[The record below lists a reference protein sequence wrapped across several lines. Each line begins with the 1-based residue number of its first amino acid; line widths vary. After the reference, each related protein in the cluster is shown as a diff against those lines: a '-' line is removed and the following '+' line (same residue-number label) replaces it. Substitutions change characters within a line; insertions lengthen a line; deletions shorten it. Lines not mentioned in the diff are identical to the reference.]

1 MKELNELTERMDGV
15 DELMDS
21 IVKKVTEL
29 DKREIKITDYT
40 PHFEALKQIF
50 EVFLLKYNKE
60 SEALKA
66 VVGQLN
72 ISYPA
77 EQIQN
82 TLAESIGILEAI
94 QKSLPVKVKHQFDF
108 KTKGWIIAGM
118 ILLIITAISTGLC
131 GHLWTENNRLQA
143 VDIKYRL
150 LQQVDTSSTKW
161 ADSIYTSNP
170 DEAEKTVIRME
181 NAKITKDKAN
191 DIQNGKRDKKSI
203 KRKSGKPFHITKPD

>member
-21 IVKKVTEL
+21 IVKKVTEI
-29 DKREIKITDYT
+29 DKLEIKITDYT

-60 SEALKA
+60 SDALKT
-66 VVGQLN
+66 VIGQLN

-77 EQIQN
+77 EQIKN
-82 TLAESIGILEAI
+82 TLAESKGILEAI
-94 QKSLPVKVKHQFDF
+94 QKSLPIKVKHQFDF

-118 ILLIITAISTGLC
+118 ILLIVTAISTGLC
-131 GHLWTENNRLQA
+131 GHLWAESNRLQA

-150 LQQVDTSSTKW
+150 LRQVDTSSTKW
-161 ADSIYTSNP
+161 ADSVYTSNP
-170 DEAEKTVIRME
+170 DKAEKIVIRME
-181 NAKITKDKAN
+181 NGKITKDRAN
-191 DIQNGKRDKKSI
+191 DIQNGKRGKKSR
-203 KRKSGKPFHITKPD
+203 KRPK

>member
-1 MKELNELTERMDGV
+1 MKELNELTERIDGV

-21 IVKKVTEL
+21 IVKKVTEI
-29 DKREIKITDYT
+29 DKREIKITDYS
-40 PHFEALKQIF
+40 PQFEALKQIF

-60 SEALKA
+60 SEELKA

-77 EQIQN
+77 GQIQN
-82 TLAESIGILEAI
+82 TLTESKGILEAI
-94 QKSLPVKVKHQFDF
+94 RKILPVKVKHQFDF
-108 KTKGWIIAGM
+108 KTKGWIIAAM
-118 ILLIITAISTGLC
+118 MLLIVTAISTGLC
-131 GHLWTENNRLQA
+131 GHLWAENNRLHA

-150 LQQVDTSSTKW
+150 LRQVDTSSTKW

-181 NAKITKDKAN
+181 SGKIKEGRGN
-191 DIQNGKRDKKSI
+191 DIQNIRRGKKSR
-203 KRKSGKPFHITKPD
+203 KRPK

>member
-1 MKELNELTERMDGV
+1 MKELNELTERIEGV

-21 IVKKVTEL
+21 IVKKVTEI
-29 DKREIKITDYT
+29 DKREIKITDYS
-40 PHFEALKQIF
+40 PQFEALKQIF

-60 SEALKA
+60 SEELKA

-77 EQIQN
+77 GQIQN
-82 TLAESIGILEAI
+82 TLTESKGILEAI
-94 QKSLPVKVKHQFDF
+94 RKILPVKVKHQFDF
-108 KTKGWIIAGM
+108 KTKGWIIAAM
-118 ILLIITAISTGLC
+118 MLLIVTAISTGLC
-131 GHLWTENNRLQA
+131 GHLWAENNRLHA

-150 LQQVDTSSTKW
+150 LRQVDTSSTKW

-181 NAKITKDKAN
+181 SGKIKEGRGN
-191 DIQNGKRDKKSI
+191 DIQNIRRGKKSR
-203 KRKSGKPFHITKPD
+203 KRPK

>member
-1 MKELNELTERMDGV
+1 MKELNELTERIDGV

-21 IVKKVTEL
+21 IVKKVTEI

-50 EVFLLKYNKE
+50 EAFLLKYNKE

-77 EQIQN
+77 GQIKN
-82 TLAESIGILEAI
+82 TMTESKSILEAI
-94 QKSLPVKVKHQFDF
+94 RKALPLKVKHQFDF

-118 ILLIITAISTGLC
+118 ILLIITAISTGLS
-131 GHLWTENNRLQA
+131 GRLWTENNRLQA

-150 LQQVDTSSTKW
+150 LRQVDANSTKW
-161 ADSIYTSNP
+161 ADSIYTRNP
-170 DEAEKTVIRME
+170 DEAEKIVIRME
-181 NAKITKDKAN
+181 NEKITKDRTN
-191 DIQNGKRDKKSI
+191 DIQNVKRVKKSR
-203 KRKSGKPFHITKPD
+203 KRPK

>member
-1 MKELNELTERMDGV
+1 MKELHELTERMDGV

-21 IVKKVTEL
+21 IVKKVTEI

-40 PHFEALKQIF
+40 PHFEALKRTF

-60 SEALKA
+60 SEALKT

-77 EQIQN
+77 GQIQN
-82 TLAESIGILEAI
+82 TLTESKGILEAI
-94 QKSLPVKVKHQFDF
+94 QKALPVKVKHQFDF

-118 ILLIITAISTGLC
+118 ILLIVTAISTGLC
-131 GHLWTENNRLQA
+131 GHLLSENDRLQA

-150 LQQVDTSSTKW
+150 LRQVDTSSTKW
-161 ADSIYTSNP
+161 ADSIYMSNP
-170 DEAEKTVIRME
+170 EQAEKIVIRME
-181 NAKITKDKAN
+181 NGRLLLTKTIKTVRKPVLKKLS
-191 DIQNGKRDKKSI
+191 KR
-203 KRKSGKPFHITKPD
+203 RFNH

>member
-1 MKELNELTERMDGV
+1 MKEINELTERMDGT
-15 DELMDS
+15 DELIDS
-21 IVKKVTEL
+21 LVKKVTEI

-60 SEALKA
+60 SEALKT

-77 EQIQN
+77 EQIKN
-82 TLAESIGILEAI
+82 TTAESKGILEAI
-94 QKSLPVKVKHQFDF
+94 RKALPLKVKHQFDF

-118 ILLIITAISTGLC
+118 ILLIVTAISTGVC
-131 GHLWTENNRLQA
+131 GHLWAENNRLQA

-150 LQQVDTSSTKW
+150 LKQVDTSSTKW

-181 NAKITKDKAN
+181 NTKITKDKA
-191 DIQNGKRDKKSI
+191 DDKQNGNRGKKSR
-203 KRKSGKPFHITKPD
+203 KRHN

>member
-1 MKELNELTERMDGV
+1 MKELNELTERIDGV

-21 IVKKVTEL
+21 IVKKVTEI

-40 PHFEALKQIF
+40 PQFEALKHIF

-60 SEALKA
+60 SEALKT

-77 EQIQN
+77 GQIQN
-82 TLAESIGILEAI
+82 TLTESKGILEAI
-94 QKSLPVKVKHQFDF
+94 QKALPVKVKHQFDF

-118 ILLIITAISTGLC
+118 ILLIVTAISTGLC
-131 GHLWTENNRLQA
+131 GHLLAENDRLQA

-150 LQQVDTSSTKW
+150 LRQVDANSIKW
-161 ADSIYTSNP
+161 ADSIYTSNT

-181 NAKITKDKAN
+181 NGQRLKIRAN
-191 DIQNGKRDKKSI
+191 KKENQTVE
-203 KRKSGKPFHITKPD
+203 KHLHRRFKS

>member
-1 MKELNELTERMDGV
+1 MKELNELTERIDGV

-21 IVKKVTEL
+21 IVKKVTEI

-40 PHFEALKQIF
+40 PQFEALKQIF

-77 EQIQN
+77 ERIKN
-82 TLAESIGILEAI
+82 TIAESKGILEAI
-94 QKSLPVKVKHQFDF
+94 RKALPIKVKHQFDF

-118 ILLIITAISTGLC
+118 ILLIVTAISTGLC
-131 GHLWTENNRLQA
+131 GHLWAENNHLHV

-150 LQQVDTSSTKW
+150 LRQVDTSSTKW

-170 DEAEKTVIRME
+170 DEAEKIVIRME
-181 NAKITKDKAN
+181 NAKVTKDKAN
-191 DIQNGKRDKKSI
+191 DIQNGKRGKKSR
-203 KRKSGKPFHITKPD
+203 KRPK

>member
-1 MKELNELTERMDGV
+1 MKELNELTERIDGV

-21 IVKKVTEL
+21 IVKKVTEI

-40 PHFEALKQIF
+40 PQFEALKQIF

-77 EQIQN
+77 ELIQN
-82 TLAESIGILEAI
+82 TLAESKGILEAI
-94 QKSLPVKVKHQFDF
+94 QKTLPVKVKHQFDF

-118 ILLIITAISTGLC
+118 ILLIVTAISTGLC
-131 GHLWTENNRLQA
+131 GHLWAENNRLQA

-150 LQQVDTSSTKW
+150 LQQVDTSSTKL

-191 DIQNGKRDKKSI
+191 DIQNGKRGKKSR
-203 KRKSGKPFHITKPD
+203 KRHK

>member
-1 MKELNELTERMDGV
+1 MKELNELTERMDGI

-21 IVKKVTEL
+21 FVKKVTEL
-29 DKREIKITDYT
+29 DKREIKTTDYT

-60 SEALKA
+60 SEALKT

-77 EQIQN
+77 GQIQN
-82 TLAESIGILEAI
+82 TLAESKGILEAI
-94 QKSLPVKVKHQFDF
+94 RKALPIKVKHQFDF

-118 ILLIITAISTGLC
+118 ILLIATAISTGLC
-131 GHLWTENNRLQA
+131 GHLWAENNHLQA
-143 VDIKYRL
+143 VGIKYRL
-150 LQQVDTSSTKW
+150 LRQVDTSSTKW

-170 DEAEKTVIRME
+170 DGAEKTVIRME
-181 NAKITKDKAN
+181 NGRLLETKTIKTARKPAVKKLS
-191 DIQNGKRDKKSI
+191 KR
-203 KRKSGKPFHITKPD
+203 RVKP

>member
-21 IVKKVTEL
+21 IVKKVTEI

-40 PHFEALKQIF
+40 PQFEALKQIF

-60 SEALKA
+60 SEELKA

-77 EQIQN
+77 GQIQN
-82 TLAESIGILEAI
+82 TLTESKGILEAI
-94 QKSLPVKVKHQFDF
+94 QKALPIKVKHQFDF
-108 KTKGWIIAGM
+108 KTKGWIISGM
-118 ILLIITAISTGLC
+118 ILLIVTAISTGLC

-150 LQQVDTSSTKW
+150 LRQVDANSIKW
-161 ADSIYTSNP
+161 ADSIYTSNT

-181 NAKITKDKAN
+181 NGQRLKIRAN
-191 DIQNGKRDKKSI
+191 KKENQTVE
-203 KRKSGKPFHITKPD
+203 KHLHRRFKS

>member
-1 MKELNELTERMDGV
+1 MKELNELTERMDGA

-21 IVKKVTEL
+21 IVKKVTEI

-50 EVFLLKYNKE
+50 EAFLFKYNKE

-66 VVGQLN
+66 VIGQLN
-72 ISYPA
+72 INYPA
-77 EQIQN
+77 EQIKN
-82 TLAESIGILEAI
+82 TIAESKGILEAI
-94 QKSLPVKVKHQFDF
+94 RKALPVKVKHQFDY

-118 ILLIITAISTGLC
+118 ILLIVTSISTGLC
-131 GHLWTENNRLQA
+131 GHLWIENNRLQA
-143 VDIKYRL
+143 VDVKYRL
-150 LQQVDTSSTKW
+150 LQQVDTSSTRW

-181 NAKITKDKAN
+181 NEKVTKDKPSK
-191 DIQNGKRDKKSI
+191 IKISKRRKESKK
-203 KRKSGKPFHITKPD
+203 RLR

>member
-21 IVKKVTEL
+21 IVKKVTEI

-50 EVFLLKYNKE
+50 DAFLLKYNKE
-60 SEALKA
+60 SEALKT

-77 EQIQN
+77 GQIQN
-82 TLAESIGILEAI
+82 TLAESKGILEAI
-94 QKSLPVKVKHQFDF
+94 RKALPIKVKHQFDF

-118 ILLIITAISTGLC
+118 ILLIVTAISTGLC
-131 GHLWTENNRLQA
+131 GHLWTENSRLEA

-150 LQQVDTSSTKW
+150 VQQVDSIGAKW
-161 ADSIYTSNP
+161 ADSVYTSNA
-170 DEAEKTVIRME
+170 DDAEKTVIKLESTRLQL
-181 NAKITKDKAN
+181 TKTIKTTKKLAVKKLS
-191 DIQNGKRDKKSI
+191 KR
-203 KRKSGKPFHITKPD
+203 RGNP